1 MIQIIKKPPTP
12 PKPIQKPNPKPN
24 NEPEPEL
31 PTIIN
36 NL

>member
-12 PKPIQKPNPKPN
+12 PKPIQKPTLKPN

-31 PTIIN
+31 QQS
-36 NL
+36 